1 MNFFSQF
8 GDLPT
13 IQTRKA
19 LLLLDFENDF
29 VRESGALYVPN
40 TSDFLETLP
49 QLVSAFRRNGEV
61 VWVRSHYESRRP
73 LVGMDLQDLV
83 VLGRAEDASRKGS
96 VSSESLDNE
105 SLEPKGPVDEEAF
118 LSTETP
124 QCCLPQSAG
133 AQFPAPILAAIESDD
148 TLIEKSD
155 YSALR
160 DQGLI
165 LSLRTRFVTE
175 LYLCGSLSNISV
187 YATALDAVRHG
198 FSVNLIEDCLG
209 FRNFSRHEE
218 AMRRMADIFGA
229 NGITAQELIEEL
241 DWQETDAIARKGE
254 PRPARSA
261 IPSGIEGVMDS
272 LDFRRTRKLGPPE
285 GFPRPSGKANS
296 RRNLEDIL
304 AEYSDDEDGDVL
316 ELVKLTRDS
325 SRYARAGSQASPP
338 QSTDKSSRPRVR
350 RSRRSDPKTEP
361 GPRPEARRSAKQSKR
376 SPGFLKPG
384 DRIGEG
390 DSRIIHDLDLA
401 PDAFEQIRN
410 EVAWQKMYHMSGQ
423 VPRLVAVQGCPLDD
437 GSIPIYRHPADESPP
452 LQRFTP
458 AVDRVRAIVE
468 RILGHPLNHVLIQL
482 YRDGQDRISEHS
494 DKTLDIVRG
503 SSICN
508 VSLGAQ
514 RVMVLRNKSQTNE
527 QDSSR
532 LSQRVP
538 MPHESLFI
546 LGEQTNMRWLH
557 GIRPDKRP
565 DTERSME
572 ERAYGGERI
581 SLTFRHIG
589 TFLNPSGDTI
599 WGQGAISKDQG
610 QANPVIH
617 GDSAETERL
626 IRAFGAENQ
635 TIEFDWHAVYGGG
648 FDVVNFVTTST
659 VQLVLCW
666 DLVANLRVLIYL
678 GEHGIRYDIDDAQVA
693 KQSNKEVAEQP
704 LYIGPD
710 GTRISGDVQIITD
723 LSQRA
728 SELTR
733 PGVEILRGGSHLPAI
748 DKLLTNWR
756 AYRAQDQPDLLK
768 ALDTWEDVL
777 DEQAYLNG
785 PTFGIDDCAFWP
797 VLREVV
803 HDSEPLSSK
812 VHPNLTLYYNK
823 LEKRGVVRK
832 TLDELKL
839 K

>member
-1 MNFFSQF
+1 MSFFSQF

-40 TSDFLETLP
+40 TSDFLENLP
-49 QLVSAFRRNGEV
+49 QLVSAFRRNGV
-61 VWVRSHYESRRP
+61 IVWVRSHYELRRP
-73 LVGMDLQDLV
+73 LVGMDLQNLV

-133 AQFPAPILAAIESDD
+133 AQFPAPILAAIDSDD

-155 YSALR
+155 YSALQ

-198 FSVNLIEDCLG
+198 FSVTLIEDCLG
-209 FRNFSRHEE
+209 FRNFPRHEE

-229 NGITAQELIEEL
+229 NGITTQELIEEL

-261 IPSGIEGVMDS
+261 TPSGIEGVMDS

-285 GFPRPSGKANS
+285 ESPRPSGKNNS

-304 AEYSDDEDGDVL
+304 AEYSDDEDGDLL

-350 RSRRSDPKTEP
+350 RSRRSDPKTEA
-361 GPRPEARRSAKQSKR
+361 GPRPEARRSGKQSKR
-376 SPGFLKPG
+376 SPGFLKQG

-390 DSRIIHDLDLA
+390 DSRIIYDLDLA
-401 PDAFEQIRN
+401 TDAFEQIRN

-423 VPRLVAVQGCPLDD
+423 VPRLVAVQGRPLDD

-452 LQRFTP
+452 LQPFTP
-458 AVDRVRAIVE
+458 AVDRIRANVE

-527 QDSSR
+527 ADSSR

-572 ERAYGGERI
+572 ERAYGGKRI

-599 WGQGAISKDQG
+599 WGQGAISKDQE

-659 VQLVLCW
+659 VKLVLGT

-678 GEHGIRYDIDDAQVA
+678 GEHGIRYDIDDAQVG
-693 KQSNKEVAEQP
+693 KQRNKEVSEQP
-704 LYIGPD
+704 LYIGAD
-710 GTRISGDVQIITD
+710 GIGIAGDVQIMTE
-723 LSQRA
+723 LSQRV

-733 PGVEILRGGSHLPAI
+733 PGVEILRGGSHLAAI
-748 DKLLTNWR
+748 DQLLANWR
-756 AYRAQDQPDLLK
+756 AYRAQDQPDVLK
-768 ALDTWEDVL
+768 ALDIWEDVL
-777 DEQAYLNG
+777 DAQAYLSG
-785 PTFGIDDCAFWP
+785 ATLGIDDCAFWP
-797 VLREVV
+797 VLREVM
-803 HDSEPLSSK
+803 HDSEPLSNK
-812 VHPNLTLYYNK
+812 VHPNLALYYNK